1 MMNGHTNGNVAAL
14 PAFDSLDA
22 RAVMGCLLLYGD
34 KAVAEI
40 DSDLSHSLFFD
51 PLTKWTYRAFE
62 DLRANG
68 DPADTIAVTGWL
80 RDRHKLDLVGGP
92 AEVSALCG
100 DGATVPSYI
109 RVHLEKLRDQE
120 AQRQCIDAV
129 KHLSEAAEGGCF
141 DRAEVVRR
149 LKGLAEKLEHQ
160 PVLDATPRV
169 EFLSPS
175 EVRAF
180 QPPEGWNL
188 VGDYHVQQGSPFV
201 IGGAPGVGKSRA
213 ATALAVAGATGADWF
228 GLPVH
233 RKFRTMI
240 LQAENGRR
248 RLKDEYANLDLPV
261 YDEFIRVC
269 PPPPYGFSFNDPLFC
284 AQLRAAIEAFQPDVF
299 IIDPWN
305 RATSDDKSKD
315 YLETFR
321 TLQALLPTGDKAPAL
336 GIVAHTR
343 KPGQGERTNGRAL
356 LNILAG
362 GYALGSVPRSAFI
375 IQHAS
380 DDTEESQVVFTCCKN
395 NDGKEGARSA
405 WIRGNGLFQPVEGF
419 NWDEFDGPP
428 EKRRVVTIDD
438 IEAVFSDGEK
448 GWFTI
453 PRGEAVDRLMEKT
466 KLSRTTCYTA
476 LEFTGKFKARLKE
489 KDKGIT
495 LK

>member
-1 MMNGHTNGNVAAL
+1 MSDRQNGHAQVA

-22 RAVMGCLLLYGD
+22 RAVMGCLLFYGD

-40 DSDLSHSLFFD
+40 DSALSDSLFFD
-51 PLTKWTYRAFE
+51 PLTKWSYRAFE

-68 DPADTIAVTGWL
+68 DPADAITVTGWL
-80 RDRHKLDLVGGP
+80 RDHKKLELVGGP
-92 AEVSALCG
+92 AEVAGLCG
-100 DGATVPSYI
+100 DGAAMPSTI
-109 RVHLEKLRDQE
+109 RTHLDKLRDQE
-120 AQRQCIDAV
+120 AQRQCMEAV
-129 KHLSEAAEGGCF
+129 KHLSEVAEAGYF
-141 DRAEVVRR
+141 DREDVVGRM
-149 LKGLAEKLEHQ
+149 KGLLEKLER
-160 PVLDATPRV
+160 PAALDTAPRV

-180 QPPEGWNL
+180 LPPEGYNL
-188 VGDYHVQQGSPFV
+188 CGDHHVQRGSPFV

-233 RKFRTMI
+233 QKFRTMI
-240 LQAENGRR
+240 LQAENGRM
-248 RLKDEYANLDLPV
+248 RLKDEYSDLDLPV

-269 PPPPYGFSFNDPLFC
+269 PPPPFGFSFNDHLFC
-284 AQLRAAIEAFQPDVF
+284 SQLRAAIDAFEPAVF

-315 YLETFR
+315 YLDTFR
-321 TLQALLPTGDKAPAL
+321 TLQNIMPTGDKAPAL

-362 GYALGSVPRSAFI
+362 GYALGSVPRSAFV

-380 DDTEESQVVFTCCKN
+380 DDAEEDKVIFNTVKN
-395 NDGKEGARSA
+395 NDGQLGPRSA
-405 WIRGNGLFQPVEGF
+405 WIRCNGLFQPVSDF
-419 NWDEFDGPP
+419 DWQEFDTPG
-428 EKRRVVTIDD
+428 EKRRAVTENDL
-438 IEAVFSDGEK
+438 EAVFSDGEN
-448 GWFTI
+448 GWLTI
-453 PRGEAVDRLMEKT
+453 PRGEAVNLLIERTNLGKT
-466 KLSRTTCYTA
+466 ACYKA
-476 LEFTGKFKARLKE
+476 LEFTGMFKNRLKE
-489 KDKGIT
+489 KQGGIT